1 MTSPSP
7 LERLAGPGNVLAKEP
22 PDAKEFAGLVRSG
35 LARLKDAENEAN
47 SLDSRFDLAYSAA
60 HALCLAAL
68 RHHGFRP
75 SKRYIVFQVLPDT
88 LGLGPEVWRV
98 LSKCHDMRNRT
109 EYEGVLDVDDRLVS
123 DLIGACR
130 KVADKVRQSAA
141 DSWRNRSSSH
151 RYGMNDRLFQR
162 VIGRRPIRCDRSSDS
177 CCRIAMMPIN
187 ISRTVRLEVLAHA
200 VATQAVDTDRAK
212 RLWRICGG
220 CATNEPLASFE
231 IIRSEDP
238 PEWHF
243 VEPIAWRRTLFPGL
257 SRHCR
262 RQRVQ
267 LSPSRA
273 GAQCST
279 EFMHILRS
287 SATLPA

>member
-22 PDAKEFAGLVRSG
+22 PDAKEFAGLVRSS

-68 RHHGFRP
+68 RHNGFRP

-130 KVADKVRQSAA
+130 KVAAKVR
-141 DSWRNRSSSH
+141 N
-151 RYGMNDRLFQR
+151 LP
-162 VIGRRPIRCDRSSDS
+162 PIQEKS
-177 CCRIAMMPIN
+177 
-187 ISRTVRLEVLAHA
+187 
-200 VATQAVDTDRAK
+200 K
-212 RLWRICGG
+212 
-220 CATNEPLASFE
+220 
-231 IIRSEDP
+231 
-238 PEWHF
+238 
-243 VEPIAWRRTLFPGL
+243 
-257 SRHCR
+257 
-262 RQRVQ
+262 
-267 LSPSRA
+267 
-273 GAQCST
+273 
-279 EFMHILRS
+279 
-287 SATLPA
+287 